1 MISLNP
7 IAKKIQQRLFQKM
20 KLLSRDGNAP
30 NKTVKLGGLTHN
42 QLTARSTFV
51 RMTSGLEQPVTI
63 MGGELIVDE
72 TDATKSRL
80 FGTTVKGKTASGYD
94 EIYGSRSFVNPYDDT
109 EILGKNN
116 FKRPLPGLKSIDVT
130 FQGGTRALREG
141 TISWTCWSF
150 EDVDRLTPHFL
161 SVGKT
166 VMVEW
171 GWVYDKDSLA
181 NLPTFIDSK
190 NNIKRDA
197 YTDYKNTVLGASGD
211 IDMMV
216 GIVKNFNF
224 NTREDGGFDCTTT
237 ITSMGVNILDN
248 PIPAKE
254 VLPTAV
260 KWDLSSNLTDEEV
273 EELANANFEQKLQAD
288 FNVTLKV
295 LIENID
301 NYLVDKV
308 IDKKTNKVK
317 KSYKQDRVTNYLE
330 LPPESAEATGVK
342 SYPDNF
348 NLSTSPNQFIVEH
361 GVVSTGKKDYSNKMV
376 NFESLKIDTVINN
389 AWVRWGWFEDNI
401 LSKFLSQV
409 SESDIPTA
417 EFRSVNRVED
427 TDGNQTKE
435 LESTRIRNS
444 PYLDTIDTKK
454 YILPGQFTPLVIPKK
469 LRWDNKVT
477 GDSDYIRKLSKMVN
491 QNFGKF
497 SAGNETV
504 ERRSYFKDIVRHG
517 DNTAE
522 EGSGPII
529 AGSKAI
535 TAEEYTKGKA
545 TAIRKGGTG
554 SLFKEKIEEDDVIGK
569 LGFMRNMLIN
579 TKLIKEAFGVNEGG
593 VETVTVR
600 EAIEH
605 LFSLLNQDINF
616 WKFQLQNDEH
626 EPYRTKIIDTS
637 ITEKLPKESEVI
649 SSPSPKKSTTKSTYN
664 NLTDTV
670 TNRGVF
676 FFPVWQHNSIVKS
689 QNITATIPSSMAVS
703 IMYGANADIAGT
715 TDDTPPEASSKEA
728 TILARSGNDPDNP
741 DSNLKNLS
749 IPLHQKGYHIYGT
762 RSTNDNSIPLSKKGG
777 DDNLIKWLRN
787 NPGLIKG
794 NYTEKQQQKNEAI
807 QEQEKMDTL
816 NKENLII
823 DTAVPPPIPTPTSN
837 LTDTQWKSLAEKVE
851 GLDNKNKNLL
861 DLYSSKYNKENKLK
875 EKFIESIKYNTAVV
889 ASTTNKSKGD
899 ETVLLPFEIQL
910 DIDGIGGIYPGN
922 SFHSTY
928 VPRRYQDRA
937 VFQVFDVTHS
947 VSSDGWTTS
956 LRGKM
961 RSSLTRVT
969 TITTTL
975 KKIMDIKSQFEN
987 AKSASDLQL
996 KQEDEQAAAA
1006 AAEAVGLSR
1015 ENLNK
1020 IANKTKGKG

>member
-1 MISLNP
+1 
-7 IAKKIQQRLFQKM
+7 M

-150 EDVDRLTPHFL
+150 EDVDRLTSHFL

-317 KSYKQDRVTNYLE
+317 KGYKQDRVTNYLE

-361 GVVSTGKKDYSNKMV
+361 GVVSTGKKDNSNKFV
-376 NFESLKIDTVINN
+376 NFESLKINTVINN

-427 TDGNQTKE
+427 TDGNQTKK

-504 ERRSYFKDIVRHG
+504 TRVEKVDESYIV
-517 DNTAE
+517 T
-522 EGSGPII
+522 P
-529 AGSKAI
+529 
-535 TAEEYTKGKA
+535 
-545 TAIRKGGTG
+545 TG
-554 SLFKEKIEEDDVIGK
+554 EKIVTNFIGPTQHEIKTRQVEKEREVDVIGK

-637 ITEKLPKESEVI
+637 ITEKLPKEGEVI

-823 DTAVPPPIPTPTSN
+823 DTSVPPPIPTPTSN
-837 LTDTQWKSLAEKVE
+837 LSDKQWKSLAKTVK
-851 GLDNKNKNLL
+851 GLDSKNLNLL
-861 DLYSSKYNKENKLK
+861 DLYSSKYDKENKLK
-875 EKFIESIKYNTAVV
+875 EKFIESIKYNTTNV
-889 ASTTNKSKGD
+889 ATITNESEGD
-899 ETVLLPFEIQL
+899 KTVLLPFEIQL

-1020 IANKTKGKG
+1020 IANKTKGKGKGVTPGSGRPVK